1 MKTKWL
7 IIPLAAATLAGGFFA
22 TKTFAA
28 SDSDTNSPTAAHSN
42 PRLGRMLQRIADRLD
57 LTADQR
63 TQVQDIIA
71 GEKDDLKSLLNR
83 LHDARVNLRTAIQ
96 TDGATEADVRAAS
109 AKVAAVESDLAV
121 ERLKLFAKISPVLT
135 GEQRAK
141 LTELEQNFD
150 SLVDN
155 LIARLGDHTE
165 P

>member
-1 MKTKWL
+1 MKIKWL
-7 IIPLAAATLAGGFFA
+7 IIPLAAATLAGGFLA

-28 SDSDTNSPTAAHSN
+28 SDSDTNATSTLHSG
-42 PRLGRMLQRIADRLD
+42 PRFGRILQRVADRLN
-57 LTADQR
+57 LTTDQR
-63 TQVQDIIA
+63 SQIQGIIA
-71 GEKDDLKSLLNR
+71 GDKDNLKTLLQQ
-83 LHDARVNLRTAIQ
+83 LHDARINLRTTIQ

-109 AKVAAVESDLAV
+109 SKVAGVEADLAV
-121 ERLKLFAKISPVLT
+121 EWLKLFGKISPILT

-155 LIARLGDHTE
+155 LIARPGNTE